1 MGRKKKILHDYAAE
15 FADLV
20 VQQHLIEHSGAGGAS
35 VVETLY
41 RRARELPLRV
51 RRGRILQLLSSG
63 RHTGT
68 ADSSGSPF
76 SSASD
81 LAATGLPAHLCH
93 PPLSPQPQ
101 PRLILSGSPSIG
113 TVPPLPVG
121 HTSLLPVNPAAISAT
136 TSDLSAQEDT
146 TPSPSASHLS
156 LFPTL
161 QVKMPVVPS
170 EQTNPRLLSEASQSL
185 VLEGGLRCSHDSG
198 AGVAGCLG
206 LAIFGVGFGSPA
218 LLQSVADE
226 HGVCLLY
233 VVEDQL

>member
-20 VQQHLIEHSGAGGAS
+20 VQQHLIEPSGAGGAS

-76 SSASD
+76 S
-81 LAATGLPAHLCH
+81 C
-93 PPLSPQPQ
+93 
-101 PRLILSGSPSIG
+101 SPSIG

-170 EQTNPRLLSEASQSL
+170 EQTNPRLISEASQSL

-206 LAIFGVGFGSPA
+206 LAIFGVGFGSSA